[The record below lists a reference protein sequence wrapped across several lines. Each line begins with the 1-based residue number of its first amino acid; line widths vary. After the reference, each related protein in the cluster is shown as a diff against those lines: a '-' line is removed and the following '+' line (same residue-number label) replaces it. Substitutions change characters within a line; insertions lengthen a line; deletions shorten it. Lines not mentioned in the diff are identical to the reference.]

1 MQEQKPHW
9 IQRITIKQWSA
20 VALTVIALV
29 FILQN
34 LYRVRVQLLFLHQR
48 TAVGGHAWH
57 AGGRLLDRALLHP
70 AVTRA
75 RRMG

>member
-34 LYRVRVQLLFLHQR
+34 LYRVRVQLLFFHTSAPL
-48 TAVGGHAWH
+48 
-57 AGGRLLDRALLHP
+57 
-70 AVTRA
+70 
-75 RRMG
+75 